1 MKDINLIN
9 YLNKH
14 NIDVPEYMSVSTVSL
29 PSLVNK
35 SEEIKHVKNENKHA
49 DMKFTFSN
57 PDYSGLGD
65 KFKWAKSCIIISFNY
80 GENYKTSIASPLGKG
95 SIARF
100 AVKDYYEP
108 IKQFINI
115 LKNHFDDLN
124 IKTHEFIDNP
134 SHYDRL
140 FFEKS
145 GMGWQG
151 KSSMMLTPTV
161 GPWQLIGNLYV
172 EKDFKSPSEASY
184 SCGTCNMCQIS
195 CPTGA
200 IDNEYQID
208 SNKCISY
215 WLQSPKIIPHEIRIK
230 IANRFYGCDDCL
242 LSCPPGQ
249 NKLIN
254 INKTFEVDLIEIINM
269 DNYELISK
277 FSWFY
282 VPKRE
287 ADYLKRNAIIA
298 LANNPLPNSH
308 ELFNQL
314 LYSDS
319 EIIRLY
325 SVWALWRVD
334 RLNTINKE
342 TFYKREVSQNV
353 IHEFDLLIK

>member
-184 SCGTCNMCQIS
+184 SCGN
-195 CPTGA
+195 
-200 IDNEYQID
+200 
-208 SNKCISY
+208 
-215 WLQSPKIIPHEIRIK
+215 
-230 IANRFYGCDDCL
+230 
-242 LSCPPGQ
+242 
-249 NKLIN
+249 
-254 INKTFEVDLIEIINM
+254 
-269 DNYELISK
+269 
-277 FSWFY
+277 
-282 VPKRE
+282 
-287 ADYLKRNAIIA
+287 
-298 LANNPLPNSH
+298 
-308 ELFNQL
+308 
-314 LYSDS
+314 
-319 EIIRLY
+319 
-325 SVWALWRVD
+325 
-334 RLNTINKE
+334 
-342 TFYKREVSQNV
+342 
-353 IHEFDLLIK
+353 

>member
-14 NIDVPEYMSVSTVSL
+14 NIDVPKYISVSTVSL

-80 GENYKTSIASPLGKG
+80 GENFKTSIASHLGKG

-115 LKNHFDDLN
+115 LKNHFDDLS

-172 EKDFKSPSEASY
+172 EKDFKSPSEA
-184 SCGTCNMCQIS
+184 
-195 CPTGA
+195 
-200 IDNEYQID
+200 
-208 SNKCISY
+208 
-215 WLQSPKIIPHEIRIK
+215 
-230 IANRFYGCDDCL
+230 
-242 LSCPPGQ
+242 
-249 NKLIN
+249 
-254 INKTFEVDLIEIINM
+254 
-269 DNYELISK
+269 
-277 FSWFY
+277 
-282 VPKRE
+282 
-287 ADYLKRNAIIA
+287 
-298 LANNPLPNSH
+298 
-308 ELFNQL
+308 
-314 LYSDS
+314 
-319 EIIRLY
+319 
-325 SVWALWRVD
+325 
-334 RLNTINKE
+334 
-342 TFYKREVSQNV
+342 
-353 IHEFDLLIK
+353 